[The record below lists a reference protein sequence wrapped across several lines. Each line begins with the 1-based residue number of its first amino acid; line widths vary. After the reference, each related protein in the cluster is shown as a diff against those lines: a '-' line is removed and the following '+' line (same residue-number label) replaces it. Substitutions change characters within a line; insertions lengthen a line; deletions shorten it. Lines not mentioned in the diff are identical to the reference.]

1 MAQSKAT
8 SVDMWLDE
16 LATPDRPAFERLRAL
31 CRQTLPG
38 WDERMQWG
46 MPGYGPPGRDNA
58 VSFNAQKRHIAFY
71 AGWPKAWAAFNL
83 AKEVW
88 SEDVK
93 GDDAKAAFQREMI
106 FPIGEPN
113 TAYAKYFKGNSYL
126 AQISDSQIPFFN
138 VTFEPGCR
146 NNVTTRRTNG
156 TTRRNRLPRHLRR
169 QRR

>member
-71 AGWPKAWAAFNL
+71 AGPTAIERFRDRL
-83 AKEVW
+83 SGV
-88 SEDVK
+88 DCGK
-93 GDDAKAAFQREMI
+93 GCVRYRGAGQIDFGVVEAMLRDIRARGDA
-106 FPIGEPN
+106 
-113 TAYAKYFKGNSYL
+113 
-126 AQISDSQIPFFN
+126 
-138 VTFEPGCR
+138 PG
-146 NNVTTRRTNG
+146 
-156 TTRRNRLPRHLRR
+156 
-169 QRR
+169 